1 MGEQWAVTPC
11 VAGSNPVVPPNLY
24 RDQPVPFFIGNFMD
38 KNGVL
43 SYYKKM
49 NKDKIEPRLLKGF
62 ADFLPERMI
71 VRQKMIQAI
80 KEVYELFG
88 FLPLETPA
96 LEHADILIGKYG
108 DEGEKLLYKFLDN
121 GSRPVAL
128 RYDLTVPLAR
138 VVAQYP
144 ELKKPFKRY
153 QVAPVWR
160 AENTQ
165 KGRFREFYQCDAD
178 IIGTSSLMADA
189 EILSLIWRTLKT
201 LKVDNF
207 TISINNRKVL
217 DGLLKDL
224 GLPEE
229 NNPAVL
235 RIIDKVEKISEEDFK
250 KELLAIIGD
259 DKKMQSVL
267 DFMNSQGDLDLV
279 QKLFPSTKVGADELK
294 EVCRHV
300 EALGVDQKNYKI
312 DFSIVRG
319 LDYYTGTVYETKLND
334 LPKFG
339 SVFSGGRFDNL
350 ISKFIDQSIPAVGA
364 SIGLDRLFAALEEL
378 GVMKKIKST
387 AKVLIVNL
395 DNGLADEYQK
405 IASLLRDN
413 KINAM
418 IYFEQISLGQQLSYA
433 SEMEIPYVLIYGSKE
448 KEAGIYVLKDMVN
461 KAQREIK
468 SEDLMKEIVL

>member
-1 MGEQWAVTPC
+1 MRRGFKPRRSLQLFWT
-11 VAGSNPVVPPNLY
+11 
-24 RDQPVPFFIGNFMD
+24 DQPIGPFFMFFVD
-38 KNGVL
+38 KNIFL
-43 SYYKKM
+43 PYYRKM
-49 NKDKIEPRLLKGF
+49 DKIEPRLLKGF
-62 ADFLPERMI
+62 TDFLPERMI
-71 VRQKMIQAI
+71 IRQKMIQTI

-121 GSRPVAL
+121 GGRAVAL

-207 TISINNRKVL
+207 TILLNNRKVL

-229 NNPAVL
+229 NNLAVL
-235 RIIDKVEKISEEDFK
+235 RIIDKIEKISAEDFK

-259 DKKMQSVL
+259 DKKMQLVL

-279 QKLFPSTKVGADELK
+279 QKLFPSAKEGADELK

-300 EALGVDQKNYKI
+300 ESLGVDRKNYKI

-319 LDYYTGTVYETKLND
+319 LDYYTGTVYETRLND

-350 ISKFIDQSIPAVGA
+350 ISKFIEQSIPAVGA

-378 GVMKKIKST
+378 GIMKKIKST

-395 DNGLADEYQK
+395 EDDLKSEYQK
-405 IASLLRDN
+405 IASCLRDE
-413 KINAM
+413 KINA
-418 IYFEQISLGQQLSYA
+418 IVYFDKISLGQQLSYA

-448 KEAGIYVLKDMVN
+448 KEKGKIILKDMLEKTQAEVN
-461 KAQREIK
+461 LAEIIARIK
-468 SEDLMKEIVL
+468 